1 MVASIMKAADVA
13 KFTPT
18 NYAQLA
24 VHARGLII
32 RDMNKG
38 ILQNGRHDYKKD
50 KNGVSKYADRKAT
63 GALGKFRKS
72 DKVTMMLSGETKN
85 RIRPEGKKRNAV
97 LIFERGN
104 IIRGNERHGY
114 VIADLSK
121 KNQNLTAKK
130 MQDIVNM
137 KIDKYNKSKPITIKI
152 G

>member
-1 MVASIMKAADVA
+1 
-13 KFTPT
+13 
-18 NYAQLA
+18 
-24 VHARGLII
+24 
-32 RDMNKG
+32 
-38 ILQNGRHDYKKD
+38 
-50 KNGVSKYADRKAT
+50 
-63 GALGKFRKS
+63 
-72 DKVTMMLSGETKN
+72 MMLSGETKN

-121 KNQNLTAKK
+121 KNQKLTAKK